1 MRFVRVIILLLLI
14 PVFRVDGQQEFRFE
28 HLTVDDGLSQSSITS
43 LIQDRSGYLWIST
56 LDGLNRYDGNSFRV
70 YRNNQTPQ
78 SIPENYID
86 HLFLDQEENVWVS
99 YANGISRYNPISDNF
114 INHRINF
121 DSSRV
126 YKVRNFLP
134 LSEERYV
141 LSTNYGIVELDP
153 TRKLVTKSKEF
164 SFFENQNVSC
174 VLRSSNGNTWIIA
187 NNAVWLKTLSSLS
200 WIKITEK
207 SNSIAGAY
215 FKQDDAIYFQD
226 RELLQKYDP
235 KDNVLKTVFRFP
247 LNEEFNNNEYGMV
260 RMNNGDMWVNRRSLY
275 IFDSKNQL
283 IKTVKYSSKSSTG
296 LSSNNLTA
304 VYETRDGVIWVATN
318 GLGLNKYN
326 PYRSIFN
333 FLTNP
338 NYEGPT
344 NHFVTN
350 IYSEN
355 DKNVWVNFWD
365 RLEHVDV
372 TSQER
377 KEYRLVDQDKN
388 TIHVNQVIATAPNR
402 LWLATTDGL
411 KCLQNNQIQS
421 IKLKLLCEPS
431 PDIFDMVETQFKT
444 LLFSSSC
451 GTFEYD
457 PQTNKLEMISKS
469 GSLVINRLGN
479 DYWAVLMGKI
489 SVISPDNQNKFTVH
503 DTEYSKTFPAKE
515 IKCFFRDRNGN
526 QWIGSWG
533 GGLSLYDSTTKKFV
547 HFTEADG
554 LPNNVVYGILDDAK
568 GNLWLSTNLGLCVFD
583 PVKKKVIR
591 NFTKNDGL
599 QGNEFN
605 TRAFFKS
612 SKGTMYFGGVNGLT
626 YFDPDQALQIPNHAP
641 ETIITSFMVNN
652 TYVEKLHNGDDI
664 NHSLYK
670 KEIKL
675 DWSERNFSFTIAG
688 LGFTQTASV
697 KFKYQ
702 LIGYDDNWNYIGQEN
717 QIAFTNIPPGTYTL
731 KIKTSDSAGSW
742 EQDGI
747 SLAIII
753 EAPYWK
759 TWWFYTLIGLSFFI
773 SLYLLY
779 LLRIRSIRVRN
790 KNLEQ
795 EVILRKLE
803 LDQSESKYKDLVGN
817 IPIGVY
823 SALRST
829 NGENRVIYASPAFCE
844 INGLTESEILSD
856 YGRLNKG
863 IHAEDKTR
871 FLQLMQDAVLNC
883 KPFTWE
889 GRIIVNHQI
898 KYIHLESKPKR
909 QIDGSILW
917 NGIEYDI
924 TERRQAEE
932 KIRIANEQRQ
942 AILDHVPAFVFCK
955 DFNGRFLFINE
966 LFAQFHQ
973 RSPQQIIGLTDYD
986 LYQSHELV
994 EQFQKNDRSAIES
1007 GQAIFIPEEAV
1018 DLADGTKQYF
1028 QTTKVPIQIM
1038 GLDKPA
1044 VLGVTIDITARKEI
1058 ETELMKAKMQAE
1070 AASNAKSDFLANT
1083 SHEIRT
1089 PLNGVIGFTD
1099 LLSKTSLSSIQH
1111 QYVTTIHQSAN
1122 ALLDIINDILD
1133 FAKIEAGKLELTLA
1147 KTDLYEIGAQVAD
1160 MVKFQA
1166 HKKGVEFLLNI
1177 SPKVPRFIWAD
1188 EVRLKQILIN
1198 LLGNAIKF
1206 TDHGEI
1212 ELKIETGAVHH
1223 SGETQFIFS
1232 VRDTGIGIQKQ
1243 NQQKIFE
1250 AFTQEDT
1257 STTKKFGGTGLGL
1270 PIANR
1275 LLSLMNSKLQLSS
1288 ESGQGSIFSF
1298 DIWFKSEEGKAIEW
1312 ENIDLIERVLIV
1324 DDNQNNRLI
1333 LKDMLALKEI
1343 QSDEAKSGKE
1353 ALKLI
1358 GGGQRYDVIVM
1369 DYHMPELNGID
1380 TVRQLRKMH
1389 SEHAQPVILLYS
1401 SSDDDQIN
1409 KQCDELNISQRL
1421 VKPANIKQLYHSLSR
1436 IRVKKSIAQETKT
1449 NIYTTPQSFSSMS
1462 ILVAEDNSVNLLL
1475 AKSILENIMPGV
1487 KIIEAEN
1494 GALAVNLYQKEN
1506 PDLIFMDVRMPE
1518 KNGYEATQEIR
1529 MLEKEKHVPIIAL
1542 TAGTAKGDK
1551 EKCLEAGMDDYI
1563 SKPLVQESIAIAIEK
1578 WLHISI
1584 PRQTKEAEALDLHF
1598 DRKQLQSRLE
1608 ADDAIIGQLL
1618 EASKKSMNKC
1628 LNEIYKAFEDKDYY
1642 NLSEEGHKLK
1652 GLALSCCFTQLAKL
1666 AEKLELMESP
1676 EEKMLGHLIH
1686 EIEKEI
1692 VDLMSISYL

>member
-1 MRFVRVIILLLLI
+1 MRFVWVILFLI
-14 PVFRVDGQQEFRFE
+14 PIYGSYGQPEIRFE

-43 LIQDRSGYLWIST
+43 LIQDRSGYLWIAT
-56 LDGLNRYDGNSFRV
+56 LDGLNRYDGHSFRV
-70 YRNNQTPQ
+70 YRNNQHSQ

-99 YANGISRYNPISDNF
+99 YANGISYYNPISDNF

-121 DSSRV
+121 DSNKV
-126 YKVRNFLP
+126 YKIRNFLP
-134 LSEERYV
+134 LSEQRYI

-153 TRKLVTKSKEF
+153 TRKHITKSKEF

-187 NNAVWLKTLSSLS
+187 NNTVWLKTSTSLN

-207 SNSIAGAY
+207 SNTITGAY
-215 FKQDDAIYFQD
+215 FKKDDAIYFQD
-226 RELLQKYDP
+226 REQLQKYDP
-235 KDNVLKTVFRFP
+235 KENVLKTVFRFP
-247 LNEEFNNNEYGMV
+247 LSEEFNSNEFGMV
-260 RMNNGDMWVNRRSLY
+260 RMNNGNMWVHRRSIY
-275 IFDSKNQL
+275 IFDQKDQL
-283 IKTVKYSSKSSTG
+283 IQTVKYSSKSSTG
-296 LSSNNLTA
+296 LSSNNLTD
-304 VYETRDGVIWVATN
+304 VYETRDGVIWISTN

-326 PYRSIFN
+326 PHRSIFH

-350 IYSEN
+350 IYTAN

-365 RLEHVDV
+365 RLEQVDL

-377 KEYRLVDQDKN
+377 KEYKMIDQDKN
-388 TIHVNQVIATAPNR
+388 VIHVNQLLATAPNR

-421 IKLKLLCEPS
+421 IELKLLCEPS
-431 PDIFDMVETQFKT
+431 PDIFDMVETPFKT
-444 LLFSSSC
+444 ILFSSSC

-457 PQTNKLEMISKS
+457 PQTKKLEIISTS
-469 GSLVINRLGN
+469 GSLVINRMGT

-489 SVISPDNQNKFTVH
+489 SVISADKQNKFIVRPT
-503 DTEYSKTFPAKE
+503 DYSRLFPVKE
-515 IKCFFRDRNGN
+515 IKCFFQDRKGN
-526 QWIGSWG
+526 KWIGSWG
-533 GGLSLYDSTTKKFV
+533 GGLSFYDSTLKQFE

-554 LPNNVVYGILDDAK
+554 LPNNVVYGILDDAQ

-583 PVKKKVIR
+583 PIKKKVIR

-612 SKGTMYFGGVNGLT
+612 SNGTMYFGGVNGLT
-626 YFDPDQALQIPNHAP
+626 YFDPVQALQIPNHAP
-641 ETIITSFMVNN
+641 ETIITSFMINN
-652 TYVEKLHNGDDI
+652 THVEKLHSGDDI

-670 KEIKL
+670 KEIAL
-675 DWSERNFSFTIAG
+675 DWSERNFSLKIAG

-702 LIGYDDNWNYIGQEN
+702 LIGYDDDWNYIGQEN
-717 QIAFTNIPPGTYTL
+717 QIAFTNIPPGAYTL

-742 EQDGI
+742 EPDGI
-747 SLAIII
+747 TLTIII
-753 EAPYWK
+753 QAPYWK
-759 TWWFYTLIGLSFFI
+759 TWWFNTLIGLFFFI
-773 SLYLLY
+773 GLYLLY

-795 EVILRKLE
+795 EVVLRKQE
-803 LDQSESKYKDLVGN
+803 LDLSESKYKDLVGN

-823 SALRST
+823 SALRSNT
-829 NGENRVIYASPAFCE
+829 GENRVIYASPAFCE

-856 YGRLNKG
+856 YGKLMRG
-863 IHAEDKTR
+863 VHPEDKIQ
-871 FLQLMQDAVLNC
+871 FLLIMQDAVRKC
-883 KPFTWE
+883 IPFTWE
-889 GRIIVNHQI
+889 GRIIVNHQT

-955 DFNGRFLFINE
+955 DYNGRFLFINE

-986 LYQSHELV
+986 LYQSHELI
-994 EQFQKNDRSAIES
+994 EQFHKHDRSAIES

-1018 DLADGTKQYF
+1018 ELIDGTKKYF

-1099 LLSKTSLSSIQH
+1099 LLSKTSLTSVQH

-1133 FAKIEAGKLELTLA
+1133 FAKIEAGKLELSLA

-1206 TDHGEI
+1206 TNHGEI
-1212 ELKIETGAVHH
+1212 ELKIETVAAHH
-1223 SGETQFIFS
+1223 ADETQFIFS

-1275 LLSLMNSKLQLSS
+1275 LLSLMNSQLQLSS
-1288 ESGQGSIFSF
+1288 ESGQGSKFSF
-1298 DIWFKSEEGKAIEW
+1298 EIAFKSEQGKAIEW
-1312 ENIDLIERVLIV
+1312 ENIDLIQRVLIV
-1324 DDNQNNRLI
+1324 DDNQNNRHI

-1353 ALKLI
+1353 ALKLME
-1358 GGGQRYDVIVM
+1358 GGQHYDVIVM

-1389 SEHAQPVILLYS
+1389 IEYPQPVILMYS
-1401 SSDDDQIN
+1401 SSDDEQIN

-1421 VKPANIKQLYHSLSR
+1421 VKPATIKQLYHSLSR
-1436 IRVKKSIAQETKT
+1436 IRVKKSLALETKAKLST
-1449 NIYTTPQSFSSMS
+1449 DPHSFSSMR
-1462 ILVAEDNSVNLLL
+1462 ILVAEDNPVNLLL

-1494 GALAVNLYQKEN
+1494 GALAINYYKKEN

-1529 MLEKEKHVPIIAL
+1529 MLEKEKRVPIIAL
-1542 TAGTAKGDK
+1542 TAGIAKGDK
-1551 EKCLEAGMDDYI
+1551 EKCFEAGMDDYI

-1578 WLHISI
+1578 WLHISVS
-1584 PRQTKEAEALDLHF
+1584 RQTKESEALDLHF

-1628 LNEIYKAFEDKDYY
+1628 LNEIYKAFEDKDYH

-1666 AEKLELMESP
+1666 AEKLEMMESR
-1676 EEKMLGHLIH
+1676 EEKILSHLIH

-1692 VDLMSISYL
+1692 VDLTSISYP